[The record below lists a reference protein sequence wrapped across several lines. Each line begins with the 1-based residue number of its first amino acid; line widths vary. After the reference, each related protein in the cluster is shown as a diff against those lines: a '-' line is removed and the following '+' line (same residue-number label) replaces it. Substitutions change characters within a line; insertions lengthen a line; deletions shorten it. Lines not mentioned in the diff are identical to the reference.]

1 MEADTGMGKEKANW
15 TTSLHEQTHL
25 KPHEW
30 WRQDG
35 EVTEW
40 AKVRALISLIYLT
53 SVEFHPG
60 PCHKQAKHSSDQLR
74 QKRKSVHLCEHIIC
88 QGQ

>member
-1 MEADTGMGKEKANW
+1 MEADTKMGREEANW

-35 EVTEW
+35 EVTER
-40 AKVRALISLIYLT
+40 AKVHAFISLIYLT
-53 SVEFHPG
+53 SVVFHPG
-60 PCHKQAKHSSDQLR
+60 PCHRKAKHSSDWLR
-74 QKRKSVHLCEHIIC
+74 QKKKCVYLCKHVCI
-88 QGQ
+88 